1 MRAPMIAGNWK
12 CHTRSA
18 SARLLARNLRRNL
31 SGVRDAEI
39 AVCPTFLHL
48 EAVCAELQDSN
59 IAVGAQDVHWQD
71 DVAATGEI
79 GPEMLGELASYVIVG
94 HSERRHQFGESD
106 EIVAKKMRALGVAH
120 RPDGSAL
127 RPILCVGETLEERD
141 QGKGSEVLQ
150 RQLRSALTCNQT
162 PELVIAYE
170 PVWAIGTGVAATIE
184 VVAEAVEIVRKELT
198 KLLGAEQERQVR
210 ILYGGSVDPS
220 NLAAFLSLPAIDGA
234 LVGGASLVA
243 DKFTTI
249 VKEWARAR
257 GRR

>member
-12 CHTRSA
+12 CHVRIA
-18 SARLLARNLRRNL
+18 SARLLARDLRRNL
-31 SGVRDAEI
+31 SRVGDADI

-79 GPEMLGELASYVIVG
+79 GPEMVGELASYVIVG

-106 EIVAKKMRALGVAH
+106 EIVARKIRALGVAH
-120 RPDGSAL
+120 RPDGSAI

-141 QGKGSEVLQ
+141 QGKTSGVLR
-150 RQLRSALTCNQT
+150 RQLRSALTGIQAT
-162 PELVIAYE
+162 ELIIAYE
-170 PVWAIGTGVAATIE
+170 PVWAIGTGVTATIE
-184 VVAEAVEIVRKELT
+184 VVAEAIDIVRKELAR
-198 KLLGAEQERQVR
+198 LLGAEQERQVR
-210 ILYGGSVDPS
+210 VLYGGSVDPS
-220 NLAAFLSLPAIDGA
+220 NLAPFLSLPAIDGA
-234 LVGGASLVA
+234 LVGGASLAA

-249 VKEWARAR
+249 VKQWARAR
-257 GRR
+257 DR